1 VKHQEDAAGRTEI
14 PPGLVRAQAL
24 ARAVVAEL
32 EPFVQVGV
40 TEIELDEQLTRI
52 ALAGGSTGFWS
63 PSTTRV
69 GLGTLVAHPDFP
81 MQHRPAVA
89 GDTVIIDIA
98 CSLAGWC
105 GDFCTTLTLEAADE
119 TLALVDECRWVYDR
133 LLEEIRPG
141 MPACQL
147 YEFGA
152 GLLRSRDLKLL
163 DLLDN
168 FGHSIG
174 REFAADGFI
183 DATNSTPMWGGWTLE
198 PHVGR
203 HARGA
208 KFEEIVWLAADG
220 SVTVV

>member
-1 VKHQEDAAGRTEI
+1 VNGHRSDAINREI
-14 PPGLVRAQAL
+14 PPDLARAQAL

-40 TEIELDEQLTRI
+40 TEVELDERLTSL
-52 ALAGGSTGFWS
+52 ALAAGSTGFWS

-81 MQHRPAVA
+81 MQDRPAAA
-89 GDTVIIDIA
+89 GDTVVVDLA
-98 CSLAGWC
+98 CSFLGWC
-105 GDFCTTLTLEAADE
+105 SDYCTTFTIEPAAE
-119 TLALVDECRWVYDR
+119 TLVLVEDCRWVFNE
-133 LLEEIRPG
+133 LLARARPG
-141 MPACQL
+141 MPACAL
-147 YEFGA
+147 YETGA
-152 GLLRSRDLKLL
+152 NLLRERDLKLL

-174 REFAADGFI
+174 REFAAEGFI
-183 DATNSTPMWGGWTLE
+183 DATNTNPMWGAWTLE

-208 KFEEIVWLAADG
+208 KFEEIAWFGGDG
-220 SVTVV
+220 SIAVV

>member
-1 VKHQEDAAGRTEI
+1 MNAQEDVAVRMEI

-24 ARAVVAEL
+24 ARTVVAEI

-40 TEIELDEQLTRI
+40 TEIELDDHVTRI
-52 ALAGGSTGFWS
+52 ALAHGSTGFWS

-81 MQHRPAVA
+81 MQDRPAEA
-89 GDTVIIDIA
+89 GDTVIVDIA
-98 CSLAGWC
+98 CSLDGWC
-105 GDFCTTLTLEAADE
+105 GDHCTTFTLEAAPE
-119 TLALVDECRWVYDR
+119 TVALVDECRWVYDR
-133 LLEEIRPG
+133 LLEEVRPG
-141 MPACQL
+141 RPACEL
-147 YEFGA
+147 YEYGA
-152 GLLRSRDLKLL
+152 ALLHGRNLKLL

-174 REFAADGFI
+174 QEFAADGFI

-203 HARGA
+203 HSRGA
-208 KFEEIVWLAADG
+208 KFEEIVWLAPDG